1 MNACLLSFLIA
12 ATASSE
18 KIISI
23 IYRRLYLLDFSLRYE
38 CESNSAQITSVLKPE
53 YSSNQGQN
61 TRVLDPKYSSTRPEI
76 LEYLTQITRVLDPN
90 YSSTAPDYLIP
101 VPYNAFIRYIPA
113 QNDM

>member
-53 YSSNQGQN
+53 YSS
-61 TRVLDPKYSSTRPEI
+61 TRPEI
-76 LEYLTQITRVLDPN
+76 LEYLTRNTRVLDPN